1 MGSTTK
7 PPNILVLERIHQR
20 GLSLLEAR
28 GKVTIPAA
36 LDEASLLPL
45 VRDADAIVTRALAR
59 ITRRLMEA
67 APQLKVVGR
76 HGIGVDN
83 IDVEAA
89 TDLGV
94 WVVNT
99 PDAPTE
105 PVAEHFLMVALMLS
119 KNFAFTKR
127 VLETGDWKSRMDK
140 PGRELRGRTVG
151 IVGFGRIGRRI
162 AEICCLGFGCQILYS
177 DTIDGGERAA
187 ALAARRVPFE
197 QLLAESDIVSLN
209 VPLIP
214 ETRHMMGAKQIAMMK
229 KSAFLINLCR
239 GPVWDE
245 AAVADA
251 LKNSVIAGA
260 AADVFET
267 EPAPPNHPLLQL
279 ENFVATPHSS
289 SSTQEAL
296 ERMSLVA
303 EDIVAVLDG
312 EEPRWAVNQVGQVRI
327 A

>member
-1 MGSTTK
+1 MGSIK
-7 PPNILVLERIHQR
+7 KLPNILLPERIHPR
-20 GLSLLEAR
+20 GQSLLEAR
-28 GKVTIPAA
+28 GNVIIPKAP
-36 LDEASLLPL
+36 DEATLLSL
-45 VRDADAIVTRALAR
+45 VKDVDAIVIRALTR

-67 APQLKVVGR
+67 APHLKVVGR

-83 IDVEAA
+83 IDVDAA

-105 PVAEHFLMVALMLS
+105 PVAEHFLMVALMLQ
-119 KNFAFTKR
+119 KNFAFNKH
-127 VLETGDWKSRMDK
+127 VLDTGNWSIRMNH
-140 PGRELRGRTVG
+140 PGHELRGRTVG

-162 AEICCLGFGCQILYS
+162 AEICCLGFGCQILYA

-187 ALAARRVPFE
+187 TLAARRVPLD

-209 VPLIP
+209 VPLIA
-214 ETRHMMGAKQIAMMK
+214 ETRHMISTREIHLMK
-229 KSAFLINLCR
+229 PSAYLINLCR

-245 AAVADA
+245 AAVYRA
-251 LKNSVIAGA
+251 LKDKRIAGA
-260 AADVFET
+260 ASDVFET
-267 EPAPPNHPLLQL
+267 EPAPADHPLLQFD
-279 ENFVATPHSS
+279 NFVATPHSS
-289 SSTQEAL
+289 SSTEEAL

-303 EDIVAVLDG
+303 EDVIAVLDG
-312 EEPRWAVNQVGQVRI
+312 QEPRWAVNSVGAVRM

>member
-1 MGSTTK
+1 
-7 PPNILVLERIHQR
+7 
-20 GLSLLEAR
+20 
-28 GKVTIPAA
+28 
-36 LDEASLLPL
+36 
-45 VRDADAIVTRALAR
+45 
-59 ITRRLMEA
+59 MEA
-67 APQLKVVGR
+67 APRLKVVGR

-89 TDLGV
+89 TDLGI

-119 KNFAFTKR
+119 KYFAFTKR
-127 VLETGDWKSRMDK
+127 VMETGDWKLRMDR
-140 PGRELRGRTVG
+140 PGRELRGRTIG

-162 AEICCLGFGCQILYS
+162 AEICCLGFGCTILYS

-187 ALAARRVPFE
+187 ALAARRVPLD

-209 VPLIP
+209 VPLVAA
-214 ETRHMMGAKQIAMMK
+214 TRHMISTREIELMK
-229 KSAFLINLCR
+229 PTAFLINLCR

-245 AAVADA
+245 RAVCEA
-251 LKNSVIAGA
+251 LKSNRIAGA

-267 EPAPPNHPLLQL
+267 EPAPPDHPLLQF

-289 SSTQEAL
+289 SSTEEAL

-303 EDIVAVLDG
+303 EDILAVLDG
-312 EEPRWAVNQVGQVRI
+312 QEPRWAVNHVGHARI
-327 A
+327 AS

>member
-1 MGSTTK
+1 MGSLDK
-7 PPNILVLERIHQR
+7 RPNILVLERIHQR
-20 GLSLLEAR
+20 GLSLLEACGR
-28 GKVTIPAA
+28 VTMPTA

-59 ITRRLMEA
+59 ITRRLMEN
-67 APQLKVVGR
+67 APKLKVVGR

-89 TDLGV
+89 TDLGI

-119 KNFAFTKR
+119 KHYAFTKR
-127 VLETGDWKSRMDK
+127 VLETGDWKSRMDR
-140 PGRELRGRTVG
+140 PGHELRGRTIG

-162 AEICCLGFGCQILYS
+162 AEICCLGFGCTILYS
-177 DTIDGGERAA
+177 DTVDGGERAA
-187 ALAARRVPFE
+187 TLAARRVPFE
-197 QLLAESDIVSLN
+197 QLLRESDIVSLN

-214 ETRHMMGAKQIAMMK
+214 ETRHMMGFAQIAMMK
-229 KSAFLINLCR
+229 PGAFLINLCR

-245 AAVADA
+245 VAVAEA
-251 LKNSVIAGA
+251 LKSGTLAGA

-267 EPAPPNHPLLQL
+267 EPAPPDHPLLKFD
-279 ENFVATPHSS
+279 NFVATPHTS
-289 SSTQEAL
+289 SSTGESL

-312 EEPRWAVNQVGQVRI
+312 QEPRWAVNRVGAVKMV
-327 A
+327 